1 LAWLRQHGQLQ
12 RIGVEGTGSYG
23 AGFATVLR
31 DAGVEVI
38 EVDRPDRR
46 SRRRS
51 GKSDPLD
58 AYAAAQA
65 VLAGRATTI
74 PKTNDGPVASIR
86 ALRIARRSAVKA
98 RTQTINQLRGL
109 LVTAPAGLRET
120 LAGMAPVLLIEACA
134 RLRPGAD
141 LRDPLAGTKAALR
154 RLARRYQ
161 TLDSEISELDDELR
175 QLVTDAAPPAL
186 LALHGVGIDV
196 AATVMIA
203 AGDNPERM
211 RSEAAFAHLCGAAPI
226 PASSGRTQRH
236 RLNRGGNR
244 DANRALH
251 VVALTRMRHER
262 RTRDFVARRTAE
274 GLSSKEIIHCLKRYI
289 AREIYYILRQPRPAT
304 AAA

>member
-1 LAWLRQHGQLQ
+1 MPTVERAVIGGADTHRDTVHVAIIDQVGRNLADREFSSTSAGYAAALAWLRQHGQLQ

-31 DAGVEVI
+31 DAGVKVI

-98 RTQTINQLRGL
+98 RTQTVNQLRGL

-120 LAGMAPVLLIEACA
+120 LAGMAPVLLMEACA

-211 RSEAAFAHLCGAAPI
+211 RSEAAFAHLCGTPSTAGTLRSRTWRQG
-226 PASSGRTQRH
+226 ASSRS
-236 RLNRGGNR
+236 RG
-244 DANRALH
+244 
-251 VVALTRMRHER
+251 
-262 RTRDFVARRTAE
+262 
-274 GLSSKEIIHCLKRYI
+274 S
-289 AREIYYILRQPRPAT
+289 
-304 AAA
+304 